1 MYYQILTGRLPYDA
15 PGVSDVVAK
24 IMAICYQHI
33 NAPVPSAR
41 ALNPDIPAELD
52 ALTQRLMAKTAEA
65 RPASAAEVIPIL
77 EACLRPPGPPPPV
90 TQTVEG
96 LTPRASVP
104 VPTEPSQPL
113 PAPPP
118 QPPPAPPESPLA
130 PTQAVVAPPTRVR
143 WTWLAIPVGVLVLVV
158 GAFLLWPKH
167 GVDVPSPPPAP
178 MAQAPQATP
187 PPAPAPEAGPQEA
200 ARRQAE
206 DERKKLQAEVEAAR
220 KQVEELR
227 LAKLREEQ
235 QRQAEAKQAAEAR
248 KANEAQ
254 EAKARAEDAARKQA
268 ADARQKAEAPRPPA
282 PAELQRQV
290 IQRLLDNGLSS
301 LTVAVNPDRSVGLSG
316 AVDSTQKRDQALK
329 LASATPGVTQVYDRI
344 GVNAGCREPAPA
356 PRYVTGETWTWRY
369 DKGGEWADRVVAEG
383 DLAKIKIA
391 NGDVLVY
398 DKDRIL
404 KLVVRS
410 TGEILT
416 QPDYTAYVWL
426 GKKTLDFP
434 LQVGKNWQYQ
444 YFQATRNYVSKYS
457 IVTCEAVSTA
467 AGKLEAFKIEVE
479 ETYIGSTDKGVYH
492 YWYAPQVKN
501 YIKRQYVPSK
511 WWSVDRHRDFALV
524 KYVAE

>member
-1 MYYQILTGRLPYDA
+1 
-15 PGVSDVVAK
+15 
-24 IMAICYQHI
+24 
-33 NAPVPSAR
+33 
-41 ALNPDIPAELD
+41 
-52 ALTQRLMAKTAEA
+52 
-65 RPASAAEVIPIL
+65 
-77 EACLRPPGPPPPV
+77 
-90 TQTVEG
+90 
-96 LTPRASVP
+96 
-104 VPTEPSQPL
+104 
-113 PAPPP
+113 
-118 QPPPAPPESPLA
+118 
-130 PTQAVVAPPTRVR
+130 
-143 WTWLAIPVGVLVLVV
+143 
-158 GAFLLWPKH
+158 
-167 GVDVPSPPPAP
+167 VDVPSPPPAP
-178 MAQAPQATP
+178 LAQAPQATQ

-206 DERKKLQAEVEAAR
+206 DERKKLQAEVAAAR

-268 ADARQKAEAPRPPA
+268 ADARQKAEAAKQAEAERLRRDEEARAAQLQEQRRQEEARKAKEAQEAKARAEDAARKQAEEARQKAEAPRTPA

-301 LTVAVNPDRSVGLSG
+301 LTVAVNPDRSVRLSG
-316 AVDSTQKRDQALK
+316 AVDSTQRKDQALK

-479 ETYIGSTDKGVYH
+479 ETYIGSIDKGVYH
-492 YWYAPQVKN
+492 FWYAPQVKN

>member
-1 MYYQILTGRLPYDA
+1 
-15 PGVSDVVAK
+15 V
-24 IMAICYQHI
+24 
-33 NAPVPSAR
+33 
-41 ALNPDIPAELD
+41 
-52 ALTQRLMAKTAEA
+52 
-65 RPASAAEVIPIL
+65 
-77 EACLRPPGPPPPV
+77 
-90 TQTVEG
+90 
-96 LTPRASVP
+96 
-104 VPTEPSQPL
+104 
-113 PAPPP
+113 
-118 QPPPAPPESPLA
+118 
-130 PTQAVVAPPTRVR
+130 VVAPSPRGR
-143 WTWLAIPVGVLVLVV
+143 WPWLAIPVGVLALLVV
-158 GAFLLWPKH
+158 GAIVFWPKR
-167 GVDVPSPPPAP
+167 GVEVPPAP
-178 MAQAPQATP
+178 PAPRAPAPQASP
-187 PPAPAPEAGPQEA
+187 PPAPAPDAGLQDA

-206 DERKKLQAEVEAAR
+206 EERKKLQAEVEAAR

-227 LAKLREEQ
+227 LAKLRDEQ
-235 QRQAEAKQAAEAR
+235 QRQAEAKQAEEAR
-248 KANEAQ
+248 KAKEAQ

-268 ADARQKAEAPRPPA
+268 AEARQKADAAKQAEAERLRREEEARTVQLQEQRRQEEARKAKEAQEAKARAEDAARNQAEEARQKAETPRVPA

-290 IQRLLDNGLSS
+290 MQRLLDNGLAS
-301 LTVAVNPDRSVGLSG
+301 LTVAVSPDRSVRLSG

-329 LASATPGVTQVYDRI
+329 LASATPGVTQVSDRI

-383 DLAKIKIA
+383 DLAKIKVA

-434 LQVGKNWQYQ
+434 LQVAKNWQYQ
-444 YFQATRNYVSKYS
+444 YFQATRNYINKYN
-457 IVTCEAVSTA
+457 IVTCEAVTTP

-479 ETYIGSTDKGVYH
+479 ESFIGSTGKGIYY

-501 YIKRQYVPSK
+501 YIKRQYVPSQ
-511 WWSVDRHRDFALV
+511 WWSVDRHRDSALV
-524 KYVAE
+524 KYAVE